1 MTEQFTADNVIIP
14 PAEVLRYLGYGRS
27 RPDAG
32 VSGMLISC
40 IDEFQSIASYRACRL
55 LADVAL
61 GDGDVEIA
69 GMHIESRNLRRGLDG
84 CGKAIIFAATA
95 GAQPDRM
102 VERYRLLSPARA
114 AVLDAVGSAAVE
126 AWCNQ
131 LCEQW
136 RAEFFEAGLQLRPR
150 RSPGYGDFPIGVQS
164 ELLGLLDA
172 SRRAGI
178 SLTDTGMMLPIK
190 SVSAV
195 VGLGMQGCTSP
206 EQDCERCGVRNC
218 AFRR

>member
-1 MTEQFTADNVIIP
+1 MTEQFSADNVIIP

-40 IDEFQSIASYRACRL
+40 IDEFQSMASYRACRL
-55 LADVAL
+55 LADVL
-61 GDGDVEIA
+61 LEDGAVVIA
-69 GMHIESRNLRRGLDG
+69 GLRIESRDLRRSLVG
-84 CGKAIIFAATA
+84 CERAVIFAATA
-95 GAQPDRM
+95 GVQPDRM

-131 LCEQW
+131 LCGQW
-136 RAEFFEAGLQLRPR
+136 RAEFFADGLRLRPR
-150 RSPGYGDFPIGVQS
+150 FSPGYGDFPIEAQS
-164 ELLGLLDA
+164 GLLSLLDA
-172 SRRAGI
+172 NRRAGI
-178 SLTDTGMMLPIK
+178 SLTDAGMMLPGK

-195 VGLGMQGCTSP
+195 VGLGAQGCASR
-206 EQDCERCGVRNC
+206 EQDCERCGMKNC